1 MKTIDLSVI
10 IPVYNVDAYV
20 EACLRSV
27 MEQEHNGFDVE
38 CIIVDDRGQDGS
50 MDVVRRTLDT
60 YKGDIEFKIIEHDE
74 NRGLS
79 AARNTAIRVA
89 RGKYVTFLDSDDRL
103 LSGALAGMYQL
114 TVKYPG
120 VDIVQGEVQL
130 DKPAKWL
137 GRYFNVS
144 SAEFPEC
151 ITEKRAAKRTILFD
165 MPVTAWAK
173 LIRSEFIIG
182 NNLYY
187 TEGMIHEDDMWD
199 VCASQYIK
207 HIAFYFTP
215 VYYYNNGLA
224 TSITGNTDKTR
235 SFVARMMIIEKAT
248 ELFAHNPCQSYYD
261 YILWKLE
268 ISNKI
273 AFWADVSDKVIAKKA
288 IDGMRKAVKN
298 TKCFPLNMAA
308 CYFSLPLVI
317 CNNQI
322 IAPICR
328 RLLKKYSNIYSRKL
342 SAGDGSEDFSHSSDL

>member
-10 IPVYNVDAYV
+10 IPVYNVEAYV
-20 EACLRSV
+20 EACLCSV
-27 MEQEHNGFDVE
+27 MEQEHVGFEVE
-38 CIIVDDRGQDGS
+38 CIIVDDRGRDGS
-50 MDVVRRTLDT
+50 MNVVRRTLDT

-74 NRGLS
+74 NHGLS
-79 AARNTAIRVA
+79 AARNTAIREA

-103 LSGALAGMYQL
+103 LPGALAGMYQL

-144 SAEFPEC
+144 SAELPEC
-151 ITEKRAAKRTILFD
+151 ITDRSTAKRIILFEI
-165 MPVTAWAK
+165 PVTAWAK
-173 LIRSEFIIG
+173 LIRREFITD

-187 TEGMIHEDDMWD
+187 VEGMIHEDDMWD
-199 VCASQYIK
+199 LCASQYIEC
-207 HIAFYFTP
+207 IAFYFTP
-215 VYYYNNGLA
+215 VYYYNNYIA
-224 TSITGNTDKTR
+224 NSIMGNPDKTR
-235 SFVARMMIIEKAT
+235 SFVAKMMIIEKAT
-248 ELFAHNPCQSYYD
+248 ELFAHNPCQYYYD

-273 AFWADVSDKVIAKKA
+273 ALWADVSDKMIAKKA
-288 IDGMRKAVKN
+288 IDGMRKAVKD

-308 CYFSLPLVI
+308 CYFSLPPVI

-328 RLLKKYSNIYSRKL
+328 RLVRKYSNFYSQKTV
-342 SAGDGSEDFSHSSDL
+342 SNDSEDFSHSSGL

>member
-10 IPVYNVDAYV
+10 IPVYNVEAYV

-27 MEQEHNGFDVE
+27 MEQEHGGFNVE

-74 NRGLS
+74 NHGLS
-79 AARNTAIRVA
+79 AARNTAIRAA

-103 LSGALAGMYQL
+103 LPGALAGMYQL

-120 VDIVQGEVQL
+120 VDIVQGGIKL

-137 GRYFNVS
+137 GPFFNVS
-144 SAEFPEC
+144 AAEFPES
-151 ITEKRAAKRTILFD
+151 IADKKIVKHAILFD

-173 LIRSEFIIG
+173 LIRRDFITS
-182 NNLYY
+182 NNLYFI
-187 TEGMIHEDDMWD
+187 EGMIHEDDMWD
-199 VCASQYIK
+199 VCASQYIER
-207 HIAFYFTP
+207 ISFYFTP
-215 VYYYNNGLA
+215 VYYYNNDMPN
-224 TSITGNTDKTR
+224 SIMGNPDKTR
-235 SFVARMMIIEKAT
+235 SFIAKMKIIEKAT
-248 ELFAHNPCQSYYD
+248 ELFAQNPCKSYYD